1 MITEQTRLAL
11 SDDVAHQSM
20 GKGQETVVLSL
31 KSGYLYTCN
40 DTTARFIRAVDGK
53 RRIGD
58 IIDLLEKEY
67 TVTRPRLAADLLS
80 LTKRLLDEGLIN
92 VLPDEAE
99 VEEGE

>member
-20 GKGQETVVLSL
+20 GKGQDTVVLSL

-40 DTTARFIRAVDGK
+40 DTTARFIRAVDGQ

-58 IIDLLEKEY
+58 IVNIMEKEY
-67 TVTRPRLAADLLS
+67 SVARPRLSADLLA
-80 LTKRLLDEGLIN
+80 LTKRLLDEGLVS
-92 VLPDEAE
+92 VLPDAEA
-99 VEEGE
+99 VTGE